1 MSPHRTHRLVSAAY
15 RSAAETHPPARQ
27 IVMLYDSAIQRVQE
41 AKAAIAARRIEARFN
56 LVMKA
61 HAIVGALQSC
71 LDFDQGGEVAPL
83 LDRFYGYVLGRLT
96 LINLRDDPAICDELV
111 WLLRQMRDS
120 WAEIATGPA
129 APTPVMPPAGLATH
143 GPASLTA

>member
-1 MSPHRTHRLVSAAY
+1 MSAHQTHRRVSAAY

-27 IVMLYDSAIQRVQE
+27 IVMLHDGAIQRIEE

-61 HAIVGALQSC
+61 HAIIGALQSC

-111 WLLRQMRDS
+111 RLLRQMRDS
-120 WAEIATGPA
+120 WAEIAPGPA
-129 APTPVMPPAGLATH
+129 IPTPVMPPAGTVAL

>member
-1 MSPHRTHRLVSAAY
+1 MSPHQTHSRVSAAY

-27 IVMLYDSAIQRVQE
+27 IVMLHDGAIQRIQE

-71 LDFDQGGEVAPL
+71 LDFDHGGEVAPL

-111 WLLRQMRDS
+111 RLLRQMRDS
-120 WAEIATGPA
+120 WAEIA
-129 APTPVMPPAGLATH
+129 
-143 GPASLTA
+143 PASATLRPPCRWPGRRPTARPR

>member
-1 MSPHRTHRLVSAAY
+1 
-15 RSAAETHPPARQ
+15 
-27 IVMLYDSAIQRVQE
+27 MLHDGAIQRIEE

-61 HAIVGALQSC
+61 HAIIGALQSC

-111 WLLRQMRDS
+111 RLLRQMRDS
-120 WAEIATGPA
+120 WVEIAPSPA
-129 APTPVMPPAGLATH
+129 TSLPVMPSAGTAAH

>member
-1 MSPHRTHRLVSAAY
+1 MSAHQTHRRVSAAY

-27 IVMLYDSAIQRVQE
+27 IVMLYDGAIQRIQE

-56 LVMKA
+56 SVMKA
-61 HAIVGALQSC
+61 HAIVAALQSC

-96 LINLRDDPAICDELV
+96 LVNVRDDPAICDELV
-111 WLLRQMRDS
+111 RLLRQMRDS
-120 WAEIATGPA
+120 WAEIAPGPTI
-129 APTPVMPPAGLATH
+129 APLATPPI
-143 GPASLTA
+143 GTAALGAASLTA